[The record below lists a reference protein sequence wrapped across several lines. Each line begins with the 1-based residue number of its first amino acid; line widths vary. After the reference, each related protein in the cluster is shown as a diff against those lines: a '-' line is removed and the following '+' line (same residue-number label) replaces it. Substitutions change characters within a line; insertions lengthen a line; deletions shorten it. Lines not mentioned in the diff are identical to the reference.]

1 MNVDVVSSLDV
12 VKSAD
17 NLEKLVSSV
26 IGLDLSVCKF
36 LSEIV
41 DDQSLPRKVRMDA
54 SKSLLSISKHVADIS
69 FKKRDIEAK
78 DEVDFH
84 HPKIEKGYY
93 FLMEVVLDALKECG
107 IDAGRL
113 DLFVKIM
120 GERLLGFEDKLNKE
134 LKTLSGNLVNKAT
147 NPLLPKIL
155 GKGS

>member
-1 MNVDVVSSLDV
+1 MNVDVVSSLDD

-26 IGLDLSVCKF
+26 IGLDLSVCNF

-41 DDQSLPRKVRMDA
+41 DDKSLPRKVRMDA

-93 FLMEVVLDALKECG
+93 FLMEVVLDALKECN
-107 IDAGRL
+107 IDAGRI

-147 NPLLPKIL
+147 NPLLTKML
-155 GKGS
+155 GKGV